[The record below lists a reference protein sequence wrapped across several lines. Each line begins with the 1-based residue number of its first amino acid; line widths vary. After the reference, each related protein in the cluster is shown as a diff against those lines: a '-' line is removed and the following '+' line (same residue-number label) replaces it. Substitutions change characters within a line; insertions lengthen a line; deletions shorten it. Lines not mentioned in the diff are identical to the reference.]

1 MSERRELELV
11 GGGLNRPTASE
22 RFTAEAWRLLTGE
35 RENSQR
41 AVEAI
46 RAHPEALEEIK
57 REWESLQAAI
67 LPAGDAVVHE
77 CLLAAAT
84 VYGSPWDNDELA
96 SVGMGRYFA
105 VLSELPAEAVYAGF
119 DAYDRQPD
127 SRFFPRPG
135 QILALCEPT
144 ARKLRI
150 AAGRAK
156 LARERLPS
164 KLEKP
169 KTAEDYERDKAALI
183 AAGHMNPDGSFKP
196 LEFKRQPTPPD
207 TPTMRAPKPV
217 GAVLA
222 NDPHLKALREN
233 PIRPAAKPE
242 EPSEFA

>member
-1 MSERRELELV
+1 MTERKELELV

-22 RFTAEAWRLLTGE
+22 RFTGEAWRLLTAE
-35 RENSQR
+35 RENVQR

-46 RAHPEALEEIK
+46 RANPEALEEIR

-67 LPAGDAVVHE
+67 RPAGDAVVHE

-105 VLSELPAEAVYAGF
+105 VLSELPAEAVHAGF
-119 DAYDRQPD
+119 DAYDRLPD

-135 QILALCEPT
+135 QVLALCEPT

-150 AAGRAK
+150 AAGRARM
-156 LARERLPS
+156 ARERLPS
-164 KLEKP
+164 KVSKRKTPDELEREK
-169 KTAEDYERDKAALI
+169 AELI

-196 LEFKRQPTPPD
+196 LEFKRQPAPPS

-222 NDPHLKALREN
+222 SDPHLKALREN
-233 PIRPAAKPE
+233 PIPRATPPE